1 MVKASLIVGLSTLLA
16 LSAGYAQTDDSTNE
30 QPAKMISATV
40 TNGAVAANSATAP
53 KEASKVKI
61 HKSGTWTPELSDE
74 ENATLFAI
82 AEDTLT
88 WCVNGGGSSFQ
99 FNKYKLTP
107 KLKVPTHTFV
117 TLKIRGALRGCI
129 GSLPP
134 STPQPLYESVHEN
147 AINAA
152 MRDWRFTP
160 VTPAELPKIDI
171 DVSLLSPVTDI
182 KSLDEF
188 KLGEHGIIIIKGGH
202 RAVYLPEV
210 APEQG
215 WTKEETLA
223 SLSEKAGMRPDA
235 WKEGAKFQ
243 IYSSVVLSK

>member
-1 MVKASLIVGLSTLLA
+1 M
-16 LSAGYAQTDDSTNE
+16 
-30 QPAKMISATV
+30 
-40 TNGAVAANSATAP
+40 
-53 KEASKVKI
+53 
-61 HKSGTWTPELSDE
+61 
-74 ENATLFAI
+74 FAI
-82 AEDTLT
+82 AKDTLD
-88 WCVNGGGSSFQ
+88 WCVKGTKGDFP
-99 FNKYKLTP
+99 FDKYKITP

-117 TLKIRGALRGCI
+117 TLKISGQLRGCI

-134 STPQPLYESVHEN
+134 MTPAPLYESVHDN
-147 AINAA
+147 ALNAA
-152 MRDWRFTP
+152 LRDWRFNP
-160 VTPAELPKIDI
+160 VKPSELPRLEVH
-171 DVSLLSPVTDI
+171 VSLLSPVTDI

-188 KLGEHGIIIIKGGH
+188 KLGEHGIIIIKGSH

-223 SLSEKAGMRPDA
+223 SLSEKAGMNSDA

>member
-1 MVKASLIVGLSTLLA
+1 MKISPIVGLSAMLVLCSC
-16 LSAGYAQTDDSTNE
+16 SAQDEDSQKGTAKTISTPATNE
-30 QPAKMISATV
+30 AV
-40 TNGAVAANSATAP
+40 TASSATAR
-53 KEASKVKI
+53 KEEGKVKE
-61 HKSGTWTPELSDE
+61 HKSGTWTPGLSDE
-74 ENATLFAI
+74 ENETLFAI
-82 AEDTLT
+82 AKDTLD
-88 WCVNGGGSSFQ
+88 WCVNGGKGEFSFD
-99 FNKYKLTP
+99 KYKITP

-117 TLKIRGALRGCI
+117 TLKIGGNLRGCI

-134 STPQPLYESVHEN
+134 MAAAPLYESVYDN
-147 AINAA
+147 AVNAA
-152 MRDWRFTP
+152 LKDWRFSP
-160 VTPAELPKIDI
+160 VRPAELSKLEIDI
-171 DVSLLSPVTDI
+171 SLLSPVTDI

-188 KLGEHGIIIIKGGH
+188 KLGEHGIIILKGGH

-223 SLSEKAGMRPDA
+223 SLSEKAGMNPDA

>member
-1 MVKASLIVGLSTLLA
+1 MMRASLIVGLSALLA
-16 LSAGYAQTDDSTNE
+16 LSTCCAQSDDSTDD
-30 QPAKMISATV
+30 QLSKMISATV
-40 TNGAVAANSATAP
+40 TNGAVATNSATAQ
-53 KEASKVKI
+53 KEMSKVKI

-88 WCVNGGGSSFQ
+88 WCVNGGRGSFP

-117 TLKIRGALRGCI
+117 TLKISGALRGCI

-134 STPQPLYESVHEN
+134 SSPQPLYESVHEN

-152 MRDWRFTP
+152 LRDWRFTP
-160 VTPAELPKIDI
+160 VTPTELSKIEI

-223 SLSEKAGMRPDA
+223 SLSEKAGMQPNA